1 MGKTKS
7 RSRVKKGGNDNLS
20 NSGKGILDFFS
31 NAWNDTAKGSAELFD
46 NLTGKKKD
54 ESVNMNQPSYP
65 INTNTTKYENKDENN
80 MVNYNPNMSS
90 STSIAHQIAG
100 KKRNKKS
107 KSKKGKSRS
116 RSRSKRGGT
125 NIATYAGP
133 VYDSNVAEPTY
144 WIKGGTKRRRMRT
157 RTRTRRMRTRRMN

>member
-1 MGKTKS
+1 MGKSKS
-7 RSRVKKGGNDNLS
+7 RSRVKKGGNDTLS
-20 NSGKGILDFFS
+20 NSGQGILDFFS

-54 ESVNMNQPSYP
+54 ESVNVNQPSYP
-65 INTNTTKYENKDENN
+65 LNTTKYENKDENN

-90 STSIAHQIAG
+90 STSIANQIAG

-116 RSRSKRGGT
+116 RYGGT

-157 RTRTRRMRTRRMN
+157 RKTRTTRRRRN